1 MVAEADR
8 ATNTIK
14 VKVPDVRQVTL
25 LFNADLIDFAKPV
38 NIEINGKARTEKIV
52 PSVDDMLGL
61 LPQSDN
67 GRVYVTKRTYE
78 VTQ

>member
-8 ATNTIK
+8 ATNTVK

-25 LFNADLIDFAKPV
+25 LFNAELIDFGKPV
-38 NIEINGKARTEKIV
+38 NIEINGKLRTEKIV

-67 GRVYVTKRTYE
+67 GRVYVTQRTYE